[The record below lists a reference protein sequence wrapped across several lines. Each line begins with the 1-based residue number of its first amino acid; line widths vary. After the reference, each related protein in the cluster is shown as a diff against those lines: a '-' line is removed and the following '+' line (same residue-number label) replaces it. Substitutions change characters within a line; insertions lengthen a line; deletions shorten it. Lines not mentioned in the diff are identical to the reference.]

1 MPSDTVVMWEVRAV
15 PDQCEEL
22 IAWAHA
28 VSAEDAEVFLSGGRE
43 PRVVIIQPADVA
55 LPEPPE
61 AYVARPPH
69 SWCFTRVTA
78 PRDDEGGPG
87 Q

>member
-1 MPSDTVVMWEVRAV
+1 MTSEMVVMWEVRAV
-15 PDQCEEL
+15 PDQCDEL

-28 VSAEDAEVFLSGGRE
+28 ASAEDAEVFLSGGRE
-43 PRVVIIQPADVA
+43 PRVVIIQSADVA

-69 SWCFTRVTA
+69 SWRFARVTA
-78 PRDDEGGPG
+78 PRDDDGGRG
-87 Q
+87 R